1 AGCSSS
7 TDNSGYR
14 VRTPTALA
22 PAPAIQPTTGA
33 NVALSGQDTNGNPPG
48 VPVAD
53 GPIESAPSGLRYI
66 EQVPGDGRVPSTG
79 QSVQVSYTGWL
90 VDGTKFDTSDDHG
103 GSFVF
108 NLGQGQV
115 IRGWDEGL
123 ATMREH
129 GKRRLIL

>member
-1 AGCSSS
+1 M
-7 TDNSGYR
+7 
-14 VRTPTALA
+14 
-22 PAPAIQPTTGA
+22 
-33 NVALSGQDTNGNPPG
+33 ALSGQDTDGNPPG

-66 EQVPGDGRVPSTG
+66 EEKPGDGRVPSTG
-79 QSVQVSYTGWL
+79 QTVQVSYTGWL

-129 GKRRLIL
+129 GKRRLILPPQLAYGPNGSPPVIPPNATLIFDVELISIVGA